1 MNALSLLAVPAAALA
16 LAACGSSSSTTI
28 ARTSTT
34 TATSTT
40 GPSTSATAAAG
51 PSTGPVAGSPTRAT
65 VKVVMKN
72 LAFSPASIKAKVG
85 DTIAFTNDDSP
96 PHNVTWVS
104 GPKFT
109 SSSTLNPGASFTIK
123 VTQAGTIHYFCSI
136 HPFMKGTI
144 VVSKGEAAG

>member
-1 MNALSLLAVPAAALA
+1 MRAASLLAAVATVLG

-34 TATSTT
+34 TATTAS

-51 PSTGPVAGSPTRAT
+51 PSTGPVASAPSGSTIHVT
-65 VKVVMKN
+65 MKN
-72 LAFSPASIKAKVG
+72 LAFSPAAIRAKPG
-85 DTIAFTNDDSP
+85 DTIVFTNDDSP

-109 SSSTLNPGASFTIK
+109 SSSTLNPGSSFTIK
-123 VTQAGTIHYFCSI
+123 ITTQVGTIHYFCSI

-144 VVSKGEAAG
+144 VVSKKTA